1 MKYLVYAVGAAII
14 AVNLFFTILGI
25 KTFSKKTHSIL
36 VLCLSISDG
45 LHGIAALLLAD
56 SVFGS
61 PTTTESANISK
72 SLCIVKLVLYF
83 VSIGISLTV
92 LLFISI
98 ERYITVKHYNFTPT
112 GLTLKMRY
120 IIIGSLIALVWAYI
134 CVWIVSAPVKKANVK
149 VCSIGALYNEN
160 VLNVNCWAIICMYAS
175 LIFANLFLYGKTT
188 TIIRSVFRKPMILSE
203 KRVDFEMNN
212 APESPQPSTSK
223 DPMHVPSIAPSR
235 KRSLWGIARNQLTR
249 GNTHSRTYF
258 NAKRSQYST
267 NMRIKFATNVSRELD
282 KSSSSNEIHR
292 RKISAI
298 FSPWERRA
306 VVTNCYLIADH
317 VIFFLPMICFFVVD
331 RLGGDMP
338 KEALIYGLLWL
349 MLHFLINPFIFAWR
363 IKEIH
368 SEINRLFRCRRKI
381 MPML

>member
-1 MKYLVYAVGAAII
+1 MKYLVYAVGSAII
-14 AVNLFFTILGI
+14 AVNLFFTIVGI

-56 SVFGS
+56 SVFG
-61 PTTTESANISK
+61 PATTTRSANISI

-112 GLTLKMRY
+112 GLTLKTRY

-134 CVWIVSAPVKKANVK
+134 CIWIVSAPVKKGNAK

-188 TIIRSVFRKPMILSE
+188 TIIRNVFRKPMILSE
-203 KRVDFEMNN
+203 KRVDLEMNN

-235 KRSLWGIARNQLTR
+235 KRSLWGIARKQIKR
-249 GNTHSRTYF
+249 GNTHPRIYF

-267 NMRIKFATNVSRELD
+267 SMRIKFGTKDSRELD
-282 KSSSSNEIHR
+282 TPSSSNEMHR
-292 RKISAI
+292 RQISTI

-368 SEINRLFRCRRKI
+368 SEINRLFRCRSKI